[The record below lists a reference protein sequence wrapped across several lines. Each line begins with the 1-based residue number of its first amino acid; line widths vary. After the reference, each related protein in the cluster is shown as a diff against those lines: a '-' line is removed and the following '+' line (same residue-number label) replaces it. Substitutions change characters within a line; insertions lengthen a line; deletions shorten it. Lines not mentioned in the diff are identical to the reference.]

1 MIKRILVDK
10 KVVAVLNTKK
20 NTIAIRGQHNTRNF
34 DSLYEEL
41 KSKYD
46 NVEINIFRKY
56 ETEDLRD

>member
-46 NVEINIFRKY
+46 NVEINIFRK
-56 ETEDLRD
+56 